1 MPEKSPGPWNK
12 TFYIPPCHKSW
23 PLEGA
28 LAWLQGAEFSG
39 MGEFKR
45 SHSGDRKIFPAFG
58 NAKVLH
64 PGPEESGR
72 LFRHGRG
79 KKATVRT
86 SCGNINSFNSHATTP
101 ARERLTAAET
111 LTRACVKT
119 RA

>member
-12 TFYIPPCHKSW
+12 TFYIPPCQKK
-23 PLEGA
+23 
-28 LAWLQGAEFSG
+28 LASGGSPGLAPGSRISG